1 MENVRKL
8 VNETSSVTKAA
19 CSSINLVVLRYAL
32 QRYVAM
38 QSDDSLGLL
47 PCHEVV
53 CLKLPINLL
62 FLLKRFSL
70 LGKVYIFSK
79 G

>member
-8 VNETSSVTKAA
+8 ENETSSVTKAA
-19 CSSINLVVLRYAL
+19 CSSTNLVALRCAL

-38 QSDDSLGLL
+38 QSDDSLVFLL
-47 PCHEVV
+47 CHEVV

-62 FLLKRFSL
+62 FLLKRF
-70 LGKVYIFSK
+70 
-79 G
+79 